1 MEKKSIKALEV
12 FTSEEEQIL
21 VWENVQKSF
30 EKNFGTEVYT
40 SWLKNISLLS

>member
-1 MEKKSIKALEV
+1 MEKKSIKSQEV

-30 EKNFGTEVYT
+30 EKNFLY
-40 SWLKNISLLS
+40 